1 MKYNYFN
8 ITGER
13 GERERGVCSDFNI
26 QEFENKTQ
34 QQISAGE
41 FLWRDR
47 NLCEDLEIFQSL
59 SISGFSFP
67 FVC

>member
-13 GERERGVCSDFNI
+13 GERGVCSDFNI

-34 QQISAGE
+34 QKISAGQ
-41 FLWRDR
+41 FLWWRHK
-47 NLCEDLEIFQSL
+47 S
-59 SISGFSFP
+59 
-67 FVC
+67 V